1 MSTFFET
8 SLQPRSKRASLFASF
23 CLLLCLFL
31 PAEAMAMQIFVKTLT
46 GKTITLDVEPSDTVE
61 SVKAKIQ
68 DTEGIPPDQQRLVFA
83 GKQLEDGR
91 SLSDYDIQQE
101 STLHLVLR
109 LSRADPTMDAAV
121 VGQVRAQVSALQ
133 RFTARQARNVWA
145 HMEAMHLGRN
155 SGSNRI
161 SLGLQAPAAGTGDV
175 SSPPFS
181 VFSGSPSPL
190 VLAANDALPSTR
202 SDAQPD
208 QKVARSASATP
219 WSGLRDSLPQGLWA
233 SGVVDHGSYSKDGSS
248 NRFSTQGVTLGMDLE
263 TNSRWLSGVAL
274 GFGNDKSD
282 VDGVGTQTKSQQITG
297 IAYASWRADER
308 WFVDA
313 LAGYGTVSFDNQ
325 RRASDNSLLSGTRD
339 GDVFFGGISTSTVYN
354 RAGVTVQPYLRADI
368 LSARLSAWSESA
380 SSAQALAYAK
390 SSLNASSAAL
400 GVRTLFDI
408 PLASGILTPSFRAQY
423 TRQFS
428 GDIRQ
433 GMHYADTAAA
443 GGGYSLQLAGAA
455 HRVASAGIGLAYRSD
470 HGLLMEIDYLGS
482 LGDDHFRENSL
493 FVQVLR
499 PF

>member
-1 MSTFFET
+1 MSAFFET
-8 SLQPRSKRASLFASF
+8 SLQPRSKRASLFTAW
-23 CLLLCLFL
+23 CLMLCLFL

-46 GKTITLDVEPSDTVE
+46 GKTITLEVEPSDTIE
-61 SVKAKIQ
+61 SVKQKVQ
-68 DTEGIPPDQQRLVFA
+68 DKEGIPPDQQRLIFA

-91 SLSDYDIQQE
+91 TLGDYNIQKE
-101 STLHLVLR
+101 ATLHLVLR
-109 LSRADPTMDAAV
+109 LSRADPAMDAAV

-145 HMEAMHLGRN
+145 HLEAMHLGRN
-155 SGSNRI
+155 AGSNRL
-161 SLGLQAPAAGTGDV
+161 SLGLQAPSAGAGDV
-175 SSPPFS
+175 SYPRFS
-181 VFSGSPSPL
+181 SFSGRPSPL
-190 VLAANDALPSTR
+190 LLAANDAQSSTR

-208 QKVARSASATP
+208 EVAGTASATP

-263 TNSRWLSGVAL
+263 TDSRWLSGVAL
-274 GFGNDKSD
+274 GFGSDKSD

-313 LAGYGTVSFDNQ
+313 LAGYGTLSFDNQ

-443 GGGYSLQLAGAA
+443 GGGYSLKLAGAV

-470 HGLLMEIDYLGS
+470 DGLLMEIDYLGS

-499 PF
+499 PI